1 MTASEADLLS
11 AELKPSPESL
21 MSFPSFP
28 YTSRKI
34 QEGTAGSQVL
44 GFASPLPPPPTTSS
58 SSHIDPLPS
67 SSATPPSSS
76 YPHYYSSDLYTGY
89 PTTAGGPASM
99 FGSSCSGGGMSGAK
113 GLQPARPRS
122 KVRSNAGKRAPGAGA
137 GVEGACTCG
146 GCLHVWRVC
155 LHAWRVLARVEGA
168 CTCGLLARAAACT
181 WCFSLTARVISSV
194 GCLCRTLFPPF
205 LYPWDG
211 TYFCFLTSHVCTT
224 VSAM

>member
-1 MTASEADLLS
+1 MAASEADLLS

-44 GFASPLPPPPTTSS
+44 GFASPLPPPPPTSS
-58 SSHIDPLPS
+58 SSHIDPAP

-76 YPHYYSSDLYTGY
+76 YPHYYSSDLYSGY
-89 PTTAGGPASM
+89 PTGASGPASM
-99 FGSSCSGGGMSGAK
+99 FGSSCSGVGGGMSGAK

-122 KVRSNAGKRAPGAGA
+122 KVRSNAGKRALGAGVR
-137 GVEGACTCG
+137 VEGACTCG

-155 LHAWRVLARVEGA
+155 LQVWRMLARV
-168 CTCGLLARAAACT
+168 
-181 WCFSLTARVISSV
+181 
-194 GCLCRTLFPPF
+194 GCLHVIFLCNSTRNIFRGLSLPHPFSTFPLPV
-205 LYPWDG
+205 G
-211 TYFCFLTSHVCTT
+211 
-224 VSAM
+224 

>member
-44 GFASPLPPPPTTSS
+44 GFASPLPPPPPTDSA
-58 SSHIDPLPS
+58 P
-67 SSATPPSSS
+67 SSATPPSSSSSS

-89 PTTAGGPASM
+89 PTGAGGPASM
-99 FGSSCSGGGMSGAK
+99 FGSSCSGVGGGMSGAK

-122 KVRSNAGKRAPGAGA
+122 KVRSNAGKRALGVEGACTC
-137 GVEGACTCG
+137 VEGACTCG
-146 GCLHVWRVC
+146 GCLHVWRVLSRVGC
-155 LHAWRVLARVEGA
+155 LPVVFL
-168 CTCGLLARAAACT
+168 
-181 WCFSLTARVISSV
+181 SITARVISSV
-194 GCLCRTLFPPF
+194 GCLCRTLSPPF
-205 LYPWDG
+205 LYPWNG
-211 TYFCFLTSHVCTT
+211 TYFCFLTSPVSCTT
-224 VSAM
+224 ITTM

>member
-1 MTASEADLLS
+1 MAASEADLLS

-58 SSHIDPLPS
+58 SSHIDPAP
-67 SSATPPSSS
+67 SSATPPSSSSS

-99 FGSSCSGGGMSGAK
+99 FGSSCSGVGGGMNGAK

-137 GVEGACTCG
+137 GVEGACTCW
-146 GCLHVWRVC
+146 GCLHV
-155 LHAWRVLARVEGA
+155 WRVLARVEGA
-168 CTCGLLARAAACT
+168 CTCGGCLHVWRVLARSGVQVQVWRVLARVEGACT
-181 WCFSLTARVISSV
+181 CG
-194 GCLCRTLFPPF
+194 GCL
-205 LYPWDG
+205 
-211 TYFCFLTSHVCTT
+211 HVWMVLARG
-224 VSAM
+224 VSL